1 MRMYAQAIVIVGM
14 LTAGMLAATP
24 QVAKIPSQA
33 AAFLGTWTVTMTAPE
48 EMKGHVLT
56 VRIWNKDGRL
66 TASVQTAPNAPAS
79 EATGVLSDGNMIVAS
94 IGHHAQRPMREN
106 GAPIWVTFT
115 LTLDGDSL
123 RLAQTLER
131 SATIKH
137 GVGRKQQGPDG
148 ARQPN

>member
-1 MRMYAQAIVIVGM
+1 MRLFAQLVVIAGL
-14 LTAGMLAATP
+14 LTTGVVAAATQAASTP
-24 QVAKIPSQA
+24 PAQA

-48 EMKGHVLT
+48 EMKGDVIT

-66 TASVQTAPNAPAS
+66 AASVQTRPTFPVIV
-79 EATGVLSDGNMIVAS
+79 ATGVLSDGNMVVVS
-94 IGHHAQRPMREN
+94 IGHHAQRPMRKN
-106 GAPIWVTFT
+106 GAPIWATFT

-137 GVGRKQQGPDG
+137 GVGRKQ
-148 ARQPN
+148 

>member
-1 MRMYAQAIVIVGM
+1 MRVLAQLAVMVG
-14 LTAGMLAATP
+14 LLATGVVAATP
-24 QVAKIPSQA
+24 QAASTTTSQA

-48 EMKGHVLT
+48 EMKGDVLT
-56 VRIWNKDGRL
+56 VRIWNTDGRL
-66 TASVQTAPNAPAS
+66 MASVQTAPNAPAS

-106 GAPIWVTFT
+106 GAPIWATFT

-131 SATIKH
+131 STTIKR
-137 GVGRKQQGPDG
+137 GVGRKQ
-148 ARQPN
+148 

>member
-1 MRMYAQAIVIVGM
+1 MRLLAQLVVMVGL
-14 LTAGMLAATP
+14 LTTGVVAAPPQAGSTP
-24 QVAKIPSQA
+24 TTQA

-48 EMKGHVLT
+48 EMKGDVLT

-66 TASVQTAPNAPAS
+66 MASVQTAPNAPAS

-106 GAPIWVTFT
+106 GAPIWATFT
-115 LTLDGDSL
+115 LTLDGDRL

-131 SATIKH
+131 SATIKR
-137 GVGRKQQGPDG
+137 GVGRKQ
-148 ARQPN
+148 

>member
-1 MRMYAQAIVIVGM
+1 MRVFAHLVVIVGL
-14 LTAGMLAATP
+14 LTTGVVAATP
-24 QVAKIPSQA
+24 QAASTPPSQA

-48 EMKGHVLT
+48 EMKGHILT

-66 TASVQTAPNAPAS
+66 TASFQTAPNAPAS

-137 GVGRKQQGPDG
+137 GVGRKQSGAPQGW
-148 ARQPN
+148 